1 MSSRETRRART
12 AKGSGTLGNVIPRLA
27 AEIAHLDP
35 GSAAA
40 LRRGPLSGA
49 GAAAFWKLLNRYSPD
64 GDERRWAALVQ
75 AIAVLTPKGRKR
87 DKDSAHQGD
96 PSMGKALLEARV
108 SELRLAHLLA
118 APPNQ
123 RPEFVVRTCR
133 RLAGTEVK
141 RFNLVTLGQFVLSG
155 DNTRAAQRA
164 ARRIARDYYRAD
176 LSAKRESK
184 SKETPT
190 DA

>member
-1 MSSRETRRART
+1 MGRTGPGHRDPDAEGAET
-12 AKGSGTLGNVIPRLA
+12 G
-27 AEIAHLDP
+27 
-35 GSAAA
+35 
-40 LRRGPLSGA
+40 
-49 GAAAFWKLLNRYSPD
+49 
-64 GDERRWAALVQ
+64 
-75 AIAVLTPKGRKR
+75 
-87 DKDSAHQGD
+87 QGLD
-96 PSMGKALLEARV
+96 PSMGKALFEAHV
-108 SELRLAHLLA
+108 SELRLARLLA

-133 RLAGTEVK
+133 RLAGTEVN

-155 DNTRAAQRA
+155 DNTHAAQRA

-184 SKETPT
+184 SKESPT